1 MDEIL
6 IFDDVI
12 EEVEDNESE
21 YEDSNSYYNDFF
33 DSDNE
38 YDNDAELVREESDVN
53 VSDGEPNNSVYSG
66 LSSDN
71 VSYDQVV
78 SMNFV
83 PVPISGDNVINNYY
97 EVSDNTLSYNLMNKP
112 INEYNVVE
120 GLSLMQFL
128 LFCSVGL
135 VLLIRRCIYQ
145 WK

>member
-6 IFDDVI
+6 VFDDVI

-21 YEDSNSYYNDFF
+21 YEDSNTYYSDFF

-38 YDNDAELVREESDVN
+38 NDNDAELVREESDVN
-53 VSDGEPNNSVYSG
+53 VSDSESYGFVYSG

-71 VSYDQVV
+71 VSYDKVV

-83 PVPISGDNVINNYY
+83 PVPVSGDTVINNFY